1 MENEDAQFES
11 CIVHQTNPLEPQG
24 FEGFFAALKWCL
36 PFILSFT
43 ENLCDRIFRVLVDRG
58 AQFLSDPDTACG

>member
-1 MENEDAQFES
+1 M
-11 CIVHQTNPLEPQG
+11 NPLEPQG

-36 PFILSFT
+36 PFILPFT